1 MTDNIICMFCGKRI
15 DIVQHDNVAI
25 AFCNH
30 CNKGTELDGY
40 KQMAELWLAQANGFG
55 TRPKGVEEIAQLET
69 DPEVLR
75 LVRILRDS
83 ESWEE
88 RSDAWLQIRKLGP
101 GVKGWLSFEGAA
113 RDGKIGLWSEPN
125 PIPPRDF
132 RHKK

>member
-1 MTDNIICMFCGKRI
+1 
-15 DIVQHDNVAI
+15 
-25 AFCNH
+25 
-30 CNKGTELDGY
+30 
-40 KQMAELWLAQANGFG
+40 MAELWLAQANGFG